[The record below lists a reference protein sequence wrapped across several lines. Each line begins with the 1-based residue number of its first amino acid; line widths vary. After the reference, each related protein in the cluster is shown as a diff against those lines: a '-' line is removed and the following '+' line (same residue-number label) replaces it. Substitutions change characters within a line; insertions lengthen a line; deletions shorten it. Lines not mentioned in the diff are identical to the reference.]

1 MRTTKACS
9 PRCATTSASARR
21 SAAATR
27 KRSASTP
34 ASAAPFTATTR
45 HVPATR
51 RSTRTPSCGTSAQGS
66 DERYKDDQRGWAAG
80 PTVAFGHH
88 VADELNLRA
97 REQLGIGQHGEQ
109 RLTCGRVELVEGDRI
124 VCKRNSY
131 AHHGDNERQGADVY
145 NNDLGV
151 VRSVAEDHITIQLD
165 RGPTVRLGADHA
177 ADHIR
182 YGYA

>member
-1 MRTTKACS
+1 M
-9 PRCATTSASARR
+9 
-21 SAAATR
+21 
-27 KRSASTP
+27 
-34 ASAAPFTATTR
+34 
-45 HVPATR
+45 PATR